1 MDKGENIVTLEDLL
15 DRFNARTKKFI
26 KELEHEEETERV
38 ETLDS
43 IINEIKGQ
51 INYTKTQRARFINE
65 IKSGLGDKIKEN
77 PTVIIKHNKP
87 WYIII
92 SNWFKNIFTKF

>member
-26 KELEHEEETERV
+26 KELEYEEETERV

-65 IKSGLGDKIKEN
+65 SLDF
-77 PTVIIKHNKP
+77 KHNDIFEVEIGGLLVKF
-87 WYIII
+87 I
-92 SNWFKNIFTKF
+92 KN